1 MHGARK
7 KTCQALQR
15 FQCHPQRKRHRRRP
29 ELHFGGHSLG
39 GPALSWITDPSLP
52 GREGRLQAEKR
63 QVAEAGW
70 KPPALQGRAR
80 PGMGRDT
87 ITQGQGLPSPG
98 ATRASPGA
106 SRAPSGLFQ
115 ASLQLPAS
123 PEILR
128 LLCLE
133 TRPSGRCPSLPVC
146 PRPTPTSLCAS
157 VPLLCLEDVGPKP
170 GTEGSPLRPGQSF
183 ADDVFVKS

>member
-1 MHGARK
+1 MRGARMHGARK

-39 GPALSWITDPSLP
+39 GPALSWITDPSPP

-98 ATRASPGA
+98 ATRAREEFAADVPAVRSGPQPGEGRGSMHSGADLRHRNKAPGDSPA
-106 SRAPSGLFQ
+106 
-115 ASLQLPAS
+115 
-123 PEILR
+123 
-128 LLCLE
+128 
-133 TRPSGRCPSLPVC
+133 LPV
-146 PRPTPTSLCAS
+146 
-157 VPLLCLEDVGPKP
+157 
-170 GTEGSPLRPGQSF
+170 
-183 ADDVFVKS
+183 